1 MGSDR
6 SPPPRLSLG
15 LRLMRWVLRLGV
27 KPGLA
32 LVSGPAGLR
41 SFSVIG
47 ATLRFP
53 RRDVRLDPLPDG
65 AGGLAIT
72 PASSRAGVRLLWF
85 HGGAYVACSPWTH
98 RGMIVEIARAGR
110 IRAVVPSYRLAP
122 EHAGGAAFEDGLAA
136 ARRWMAE
143 GPVILGGDSAG
154 GGLAAA
160 VAAALCAEGQPPAG
174 LVALSPW
181 TDLTGQGAS
190 HHDNAGADPMLPT
203 HRMQEIVEMVRG
215 DLPADDPRLSPAFA
229 HYPGL
234 PAAYVSVG
242 SDEILRDDAR
252 ALVAALTR
260 DGVPVVYRE
269 LPQAPHVLAFFA
281 PMLPEARVE
290 VRQIGAWLAARA
302 QALAPGVIR

>member
-1 MGSDR
+1 M
-6 SPPPRLSLG
+6 SLT
-15 LRLMRWVLRLGV
+15 LRLMRGVLRLGV

-41 SFSVIG
+41 VFSHLGVI
-47 ATLRFP
+47 LRFP
-53 RRDVRLDPLPDG
+53 RRDVRICPLPGDP
-65 AGGLAIT
+65 GGLVVS
-72 PASSRAGVRLLWF
+72 PLRQRDGVTLLWF
-85 HGGAYVACSPWTH
+85 HGGAYVACSPRTH

-110 IRAVVPSYRLAP
+110 IRTLAPTYRLAP
-122 EHAGGAAFEDGLAA
+122 EHAGGAAFRDGLAA

-190 HHDNAGADPMLPT
+190 HRDNAAADPMLPT
-203 HRMQEIVEMVRG
+203 RRMQEIVAMVRG

-229 HYPGL
+229 RFPGL

-252 ALVAALTR
+252 ALVAALRR
-260 DGVPVVYRE
+260 DGAAVQFRD
-269 LPQAPHVLAFFA
+269 LPGAPHVLAFFA
-281 PMLPEARVE
+281 PMLPEARDE
-290 VRQIGAWLAARA
+290 VRHIGAWLAARA
-302 QALAPGVIR
+302 QDLAPGAIR